1 MATEPW
7 PDPPP
12 SACEPSSSSLQ
23 GKCWVLTEYRCLCC
37 FSHIFPQLR
46 LWSQEHL
53 LWVSIM
59 GSFLF
64 SFPLSMIF
72 QFPETKFPL
81 LDFQNSNL
89 ETQYFPNLPKFYKN
103 VKPLFW
109 HLPPSARP
117 WSLNYF
123 APSLTKHWHF
133 LRWTRETTIWFI
145 FFDHWI
151 WAQAW
156 SRRNEVI
163 LKRKKL
169 SHFCLFHREHVYVQ

>member
-12 SACEPSSSSLQ
+12 SACEPSSSSL
-23 GKCWVLTEYRCLCC
+23 GLNEYCCLSC

-59 GSFLF
+59 RSFLF

-109 HLPPSARP
+109 HLPPPARP

-133 LRWTRETTIWFI
+133 LRWTRETTIWFM
-145 FFDHWI
+145 FFDHCI
-151 WAQAW
+151 WTQAW
-156 SRRNEVI
+156 PRRNEVT
-163 LKRKKL
+163 LKRKEKTAPL
-169 SHFCLFHREHVYVQ
+169 LFIS